1 MSKEDLRI
9 FWKDGRLSSTNR
21 SEVVRVND
29 ETFIDKLWKPGMLLL
44 LMIFIGV
51 RCFCGDDYGKYGGM
65 PDDACLGE
73 INPLQEVETLSV
85 YHAWGR

>member
-1 MSKEDLRI
+1 M
-9 FWKDGRLSSTNR
+9 
-21 SEVVRVND
+21 
-29 ETFIDKLWKPGMLLL
+29 LL

-73 INPLQEVETLSV
+73 INPLQEVETLGV
-85 YHAWGR
+85 YYAWGR